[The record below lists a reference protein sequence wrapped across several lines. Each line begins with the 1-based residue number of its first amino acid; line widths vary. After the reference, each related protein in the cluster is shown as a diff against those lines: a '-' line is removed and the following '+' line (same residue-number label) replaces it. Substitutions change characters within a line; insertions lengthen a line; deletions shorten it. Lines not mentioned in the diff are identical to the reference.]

1 MADQS
6 LFLFYRRFAEIGG
19 HLLRIG
25 FLGAAVGNF
34 YAVHIKFP
42 ALVPGRAGY
51 IPRETAYLP
60 RIIQKGERPVAGQRG
75 FNNTGLYIS
84 ATGSRIRVVGAWR
97 GYPIAHTLAVDGNI
111 GDTLVLKDTDNM
123 SALYKFRI
131 KNNTISGRHRVLFDD
146 GTSHVI
152 DAKATIRQ
160 LNQNEVDRL
169 RSVINF

>member
-1 MADQS
+1 MAAAKTIRTLCAVS
-6 LFLFYRRFAEIGG
+6 AAI
-19 HLLRIG
+19 LLI
-25 FLGAAVGNF
+25 
-34 YAVHIKFP
+34 YAGTADANPLNGYYQIVT
-42 ALVPGRAGY
+42 LTYVQDDDGR
-51 IPRETAYLP
+51 
-60 RIIQKGERPVAGQRG
+60 QRG